1 MKSSAFSFFAV
12 RNLFAS
18 IPSKVSA
25 KIAKS
30 KSHKEQGFTLIE
42 LLIVMAIIA
51 VLSLFAVP
59 AMRGF
64 IISGKVEPN
73 AKDVS
78 SIVAKIRG
86 NYAGQG
92 SAPYN
97 GSTPITSAIFAGTAK
112 GVVSAL
118 SLDGGG
124 VISHDIGGTNSPLL
138 VVPSSVGGTGTVLG
152 DSYTVTFNSVNDSAC
167 PGLSAQLSK
176 AADKITVNGTTVKDP
191 TATTPKYDSGLAQS
205 KCTDGDTNTFIFTFR

>member
-18 IPSKVSA
+18 IPSKLSA
-25 KIAKS
+25 NIAKS

-64 IISGKVEPN
+64 IINGKVEPT
-73 AKDVS
+73 ASDITKT
-78 SIVAKIRG
+78 VAKLKG
-86 NYAGQG
+86 NFAGQG
-92 SAPYN
+92 SAPYTSIS
-97 GSTPITSAIFAGTAK
+97 STIFAGTAK
-112 GVVSAL
+112 GIVSAL
-118 SLDGGG
+118 SIDAAN
-124 VISHDIGGTNSPLL
+124 VIMHDIGESNSPL
-138 VVPSSVGGTGTVLG
+138 VVAPANITMAG
-152 DSYTVTFNSVNDSAC
+152 DSYSVTFNKVNDAAC

-176 AADKITVNGTTVKDP
+176 AAEKITVNGLMVKDP
-191 TATTPKYDSGLAQS
+191 LAATPKYDAAAAQG